1 MTRKRNEKRMDIDI
15 LKSSR
20 QIKEKSR
27 ILNMI
32 QEIMRLSI

>member
-1 MTRKRNEKRMDIDI
+1 MDIDI